1 MPAQPDIGESAPT
14 QSSPDH
20 DHAHAK
26 DRTHSSGR
34 SGANSQVH
42 HHRDVSGGAARAA
55 VFGISDGLVSNTAL
69 ILGVA
74 GANPPANTVL
84 VAGLAGLIA
93 GAVSMAAGEY
103 VTMQAQKELNERE
116 LSGEAEAN
124 KNHPESEH
132 RELVRLY
139 RSRGVDR
146 QTAERMTTQVMA
158 DPELALEVH
167 AMEELGLHAESIGS
181 PWQAAGS
188 SFVAFTVGAIVPLV
202 PWIIGSGT
210 GAIVASVLAA
220 VVLSAV
226 VGGLLAR
233 FTERSVVLSGLRQ
246 VLITAFSCLI
256 TFGIGSAVGANV

>member
-1 MPAQPDIGESAPT
+1 MKQPPEFCTGSRNT
-14 QSSPDH
+14 
-20 DHAHAK
+20 
-26 DRTHSSGR
+26 
-34 SGANSQVH
+34 
-42 HHRDVSGGAARAA
+42 AAT
-55 VFGISDGLVSNTAL
+55 VSNTAL

-103 VTMQAQKELNERE
+103 VSMQAQKELIERE
-116 LSGEAEAN
+116 LSVEAEAI

-181 PWQAAGS
+181 PWQGAGARICCGSAARQ
-188 SFVAFTVGAIVPLV
+188 VPV
-202 PWIIGSGT
+202 IMD
-210 GAIVASVLAA
+210 
-220 VVLSAV
+220 
-226 VGGLLAR
+226 
-233 FTERSVVLSGLRQ
+233 SVVPVVQMVGMGARLGVFMLQSPSTAHRPSDSLRCRQRYFHRAAWVRFPQVFGSKFQEMGPLSRVPTLLVTQ
-246 VLITAFSCLI
+246 S
-256 TFGIGSAVGANV
+256 

>member
-1 MPAQPDIGESAPT
+1 MTAQPLSGESTIEEPE
-14 QSSPDH
+14 DE
-20 DHAHAK
+20 HAHSHT
-26 DRTHSSGR
+26 RSSHSSGR
-34 SGANSQVH
+34 SGSNWQVH

-103 VTMQAQKELNERE
+103 VSMQAQKELIERE
-116 LSGEAEAN
+116 LSVEAAAIED
-124 KNHPESEH
+124 HPEAEH

-146 QTAERMTTQVMA
+146 QTAERMTTQVMS

-167 AMEELGLHAESIGS
+167 AMEELGLSSESVGS

-188 SFVAFTVGAIVPLV
+188 SFVSFTVGAVVPLV
-202 PWIIGSGT
+202 PWVVGSGT
-210 GAIVASVLAA
+210 AAIVASVIAA
-220 VVLSAV
+220 IVLSAI

-233 FTERSVVLSGLRQ
+233 FTERSLLRSSARQ
-246 VLITAFSCLI
+246 VLITVFSCVI
-256 TFGIGSAVGANV
+256 TFGVGAAVGANV

>member
-1 MPAQPDIGESAPT
+1 MTAQPA
-14 QSSPDH
+14 
-20 DHAHAK
+20 AHAPSG
-26 DRTHSSGR
+26 DSPEHSDHHSHAPATRSSGR
-34 SGANSQVH
+34 SGTNWQVH

-84 VAGLAGLIA
+84 VAGLAGLVA

-103 VTMQAQKELNERE
+103 VSMQAQKELIQRE
-116 LSGEAEAN
+116 LSVEAAAI

-146 QTAERMTTQVMA
+146 QTAERMSTQVMA

-256 TFGIGSAVGANV
+256 TFGIGSAVGGNV

>member
-1 MPAQPDIGESAPT
+1 MSDTTKPGAAPAPEP
-14 QSSPDH
+14 
-20 DHAHAK
+20 
-26 DRTHSSGR
+26 HSHSHGGGGR
-34 SGANSQVH
+34 SGPNWQVH
-42 HHRDVSGGAARAA
+42 SHRDVSGGAARAA
-55 VFGISDGLVSNTAL
+55 VFGVSDGLVSNTAL

-103 VTMQAQKELNERE
+103 VSMQAQKELIQRELAIEADAIEAHPERE
-116 LSGEAEAN
+116 R
-124 KNHPESEH
+124 
-132 RELVRLY
+132 RELVGLY

-146 QTAERMTTQVMA
+146 TTAERVATQLMA
-158 DPELALEVH
+158 DPDLALEVH
-167 AMEELGLHAESIGS
+167 AREELGMGTESIGS

-188 SFVAFTVGAIVPLV
+188 SFLAFTLGAVVPLV
-202 PWIIGSGT
+202 PWIVGSGT
-210 GAIVASVLAA
+210 GAIFASVVVA

-246 VLITAFSCLI
+246 VLITSASCAV
-256 TFGIGSAVGANV
+256 TYGIGSVVGANV